1 MRLLLLLL
9 VSACGPAP
17 IVLSGDPAPSRS
29 THEPTYE
36 SDATSEG
43 DVAPADDGTSAPRC
57 DVRLDAHVTPQSDGT
72 FVLRATLTSL
82 VGPTEVTLPDPCPN
96 GAAVFR
102 GLPETYD
109 YYGTCNAGACPTTS
123 PRTVSLGESPTVI
136 AETSINPR
144 QGTCNAPLSA
154 GLYLI
159 SAELSLPNVRLCT
172 NRAATLTVP

>member
-1 MRLLLLLL
+1 MRALFLLLI
-9 VSACGPAP
+9 SACGPTP
-17 IVLSGDPAPSRS
+17 IVLSGDPAPSTNER
-29 THEPTYE
+29 
-36 SDATSEG
+36 SEG
-43 DVAPADDGTSAPRC
+43 DPTTEGEAAPADDGTNAPRC
-57 DVRLDAHVTPQSDGT
+57 DVRLDAHVTPMPGGT
-72 FVLRATLTSL
+72 FTLRATLTSL

-123 PRTVSLGESPTVI
+123 PRNVPLTDAPTVI
-136 AETSINPR
+136 AETSVDPR
-144 QGTCNAPLSA
+144 QGTCNAPLAS

>member
-1 MRLLLLLL
+1 MRALFLLL

-17 IVLSGDPAPSRS
+17 IVLSGDPAPSP
-29 THEPTYE
+29 TTTEPT
-36 SDATSEG
+36 TEG
-43 DVAPADDGTSAPRC
+43 DTTTEGEAAPADGTNAPRC
-57 DVRLDAHVTPQSDGT
+57 DVRLDAHVTPMPGGT
-72 FVLRATLTSL
+72 FALRATLTSL

-109 YYGTCNAGACPTTS
+109 YYGTCNAGPCLTTA
-123 PRTVSLGESPTVI
+123 PRTVPLTDAPTVI
-136 AETSINPR
+136 AETSIDPR
-144 QGTCNAPLSA
+144 QGTCNGPLAS